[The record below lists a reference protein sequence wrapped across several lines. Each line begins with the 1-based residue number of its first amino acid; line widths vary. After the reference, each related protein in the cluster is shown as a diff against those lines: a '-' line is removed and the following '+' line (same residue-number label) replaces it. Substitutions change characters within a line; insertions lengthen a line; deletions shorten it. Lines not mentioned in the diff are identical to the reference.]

1 LSVCRLIENSSAQ
14 LHLAQMMLPCILHE
28 FAAISIS
35 ILNSFELHISSAF
48 AIVIS
53 RICGV
58 VSAGGGR
65 GLGWPAGE
73 TEETKH

>member
-1 LSVCRLIENSSAQ
+1 
-14 LHLAQMMLPCILHE
+14 MMLPCILYE

-35 ILNSFELHISSAF
+35 ILKNTVTHFELHISSAF